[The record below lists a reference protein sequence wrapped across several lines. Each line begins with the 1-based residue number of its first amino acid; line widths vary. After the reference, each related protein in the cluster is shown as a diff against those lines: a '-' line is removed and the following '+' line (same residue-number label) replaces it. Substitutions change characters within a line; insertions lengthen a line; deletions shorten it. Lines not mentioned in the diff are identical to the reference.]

1 MSTTTEAASSAETA
15 DNSPY
20 GRLRVAFVG
29 KGGAG
34 KSSLAGTVARLLA
47 ASGEPVL
54 CLDSDPLPGLATSLG
69 LPASDAGIPD
79 EAVEE
84 NPEGTRPRYQL
95 AADLT
100 PEEAVRRYADTGP
113 DGVRFLQFGK
123 TRGHAA
129 SLMRSQF
136 AFRHIAAGIDETPW
150 HAIGDLPAGTRQ
162 PFFGWASFADVVLV
176 VTEPAMSSMLSAKR
190 LARLGQQGEG
200 SPTVAAIANKTRR
213 DDDAALVAER
223 SGLPVWASV
232 PLDPEVREAEFRGL
246 APIDHAPDSATVQA
260 VRSLLEHLRE
270 EGSSS

>member
-1 MSTTTEAASSAETA
+1 MSTTTEAASSAGTA

-95 AADLT
+95 AAGLT

-136 AFRHIAAGIDETPW
+136 AFRHITAGIDETPW

-162 PFFGWASFADVVLV
+162 PFFGWANFAHLVLV
-176 VTEPAMSSMLSAKR
+176 VAEPAMSSMLSAKR

-200 SPTVAAIANKTRR
+200 SPVVAAIANKTRR

-232 PLDPEVREAEFRGL
+232 PLDPQLREAEHRGV
-246 APIDHAPDSATVQA
+246 AMVDHAPDSPTVQA
-260 VRSLLEHLRE
+260 LRSLLKRLRE